1 MQDTDRSEMS
11 EQNSAT
17 VARILDGALR
27 ALARRGRHKLSM
39 SDVGEL
45 SGISRGT
52 LYRYFRNKD
61 EILDAI
67 AAHVRDGLQKQL
79 SSDIEDRPELDVR
92 VQVVT
97 ESLVE
102 FSRTHPEAVQV
113 IALEPG
119 FNVSAVRSLFPEFAV
134 LLEELLTPALEL
146 TPAVR
151 SKALTPG
158 ELAELILRVA
168 GSTYF
173 IPSENFDEVPL
184 AIAALP
190 CLRVSADGT

>member
-1 MQDTDRSEMS
+1 MHDTDRSAMAA
-11 EQNSAT
+11 QNSAT

-52 LYRYFRNKD
+52 LYRYFRNKE

-67 AAHVRDGLQKQL
+67 AAHVRDGLLKQL
-79 SSDIEDRPELDVR
+79 SSAVEDRPELDVR

-97 ESLVE
+97 EALVG

-113 IALEPG
+113 IALEPE
-119 FNVSAVRSLFPEFAV
+119 FNVNVFPEFAI

-151 SKALTPG
+151 SNALTAG
-158 ELAELILRVA
+158 ELSELILRVA
-168 GSTYF
+168 GSTFF
-173 IPSENFDEVPL
+173 IPSESSDEVPL
-184 AIAALP
+184 AVAALP

>member
-1 MQDTDRSEMS
+1 MAA
-11 EQNSAT
+11 QNSAT

-39 SDVGEL
+39 SDVVEL

-52 LYRYFRNKD
+52 LYRYFRNKE

-67 AAHVRDGLQKQL
+67 AAHIRDGLLKQL
-79 SSDIEDRPELDVR
+79 SSAVEDRPELDVR

-97 ESLVE
+97 EALVG
-102 FSRTHPEAVQV
+102 FSRTHPEAIQV
-113 IALEPG
+113 IALEPE
-119 FNVSAVRSLFPEFAV
+119 FNVNAVRNLFPEFAI

-151 SKALTPG
+151 SNALTPG
-158 ELAELILRVA
+158 ELSELILRVA
-168 GSTYF
+168 GSTFF

-184 AIAALP
+184 AVAALP
-190 CLRVSADGT
+190 CLRVGADGT

>member
-1 MQDTDRSEMS
+1 MCIRDR
-11 EQNSAT
+11 QNSAT

-52 LYRYFRNKD
+52 LYRYFRNKQ

-67 AAHVRDGLQKQL
+67 AAHVRDSLLKQL
-79 SSDIEDRPELDVR
+79 TSAIEDRPELDVR

-97 ESLVE
+97 EALVG
-102 FSRTHPEAVQV
+102 FSRTHPEAIQV
-113 IALEPG
+113 IALEPE
-119 FNVSAVRSLFPEFAV
+119 FNVNAVRNLFPEFAM

-151 SKALTPG
+151 SNAVTPG
-158 ELAELILRVA
+158 ELSELILRVA

-173 IPSENFDEVPL
+173 IPPENFDEMPL
-184 AIAALP
+184 TVAALP
-190 CLRVSADGT
+190 CLNVSVDGT

>member
-1 MQDTDRSEMS
+1 MHDTDRSAMAA
-11 EQNSAT
+11 QNGAT

-39 SDVGEL
+39 SDVVEL

-52 LYRYFRNKD
+52 LYRYFRNKE

-67 AAHVRDGLQKQL
+67 AAHIRDGLLKQL
-79 SSDIEDRPELDVR
+79 SSAVEDRPELDVR

-97 ESLVE
+97 EALVG
-102 FSRTHPEAVQV
+102 FSRTHPEAIQV
-113 IALEPG
+113 IALEPE
-119 FNVSAVRSLFPEFAV
+119 FNVNAVRNLFPEFAI
-134 LLEELLTPALEL
+134 LLEELLTPALEP

-151 SKALTPG
+151 SNALTPG
-158 ELAELILRVA
+158 ELSELILRVA
-168 GSTYF
+168 GSTFF

-184 AIAALP
+184 AVAALP
-190 CLRVSADGT
+190 CLRVGADGT